1 MLEIYSP
8 VVDKLPQNGFQTCFA
23 CDIHVG
29 CSLLFSKPYQ
39 PSIVFGFKEQKRTYL
54 QPQSAWFYEYHVLDL
69 QQHVG
74 VSDKLEFHQQKWIKM
89 VVPLK
94 FPFKFELLTIGFPI
108 KVTIFA
114 QALESQLAAA
124 QASQQ
129 LAKPTEQTWV
139 MTRGWFIA
147 APKHGKKPPQK
158 PWFRRGC
165 TPFWV
170 LGMLHFLGEWD
181 YWRD

>member
-1 MLEIYSP
+1 
-8 VVDKLPQNGFQTCFA
+8 
-23 CDIHVG
+23 
-29 CSLLFSKPYQ
+29 LFSKPYQ

-108 KVTIFA
+108 KVTIFVFA

-124 QASQQ
+124 
-129 LAKPTEQTWV
+129 
-139 MTRGWFIA
+139 
-147 APKHGKKPPQK
+147 
-158 PWFRRGC
+158 
-165 TPFWV
+165 
-170 LGMLHFLGEWD
+170 
-181 YWRD
+181 